1 MKQKGTLT
9 WAWSVVEE
17 KKIVQCKTVRKSY
30 SIPFQSW
37 LKISDEEGSKGGMG
51 LCGGILLWVSWSLFL
66 VTLPFS
72 LLVCFKVI
80 NYLHYTLIK
89 ISFPKLLPTPS
100 HNYGGCQSLLF
111 CDKWKKAVIKRRRI
125 AFESKNSAGSSI
137 ALIIRNFI
145 LSIASLS

>member
-1 MKQKGTLT
+1 
-9 WAWSVVEE
+9 
-17 KKIVQCKTVRKSY
+17 
-30 SIPFQSW
+30 
-37 LKISDEEGSKGGMG
+37 MG

-89 ISFPKLLPTPS
+89 SVFLNFSPPPLMVM
-100 HNYGGCQSLLF
+100 F